1 MRKPFQKPTVM
12 AVLLTGLLGSSAAWA
27 GATDMYW
34 HEDAGRSLSPDA
46 PQPAQYRAL
55 SLETSQITTYLRQ
68 AHASGVA
75 TAVSMPLPEGGFA
88 EFMVVDSGTMPIELQ
103 KKYPGIL
110 SFKGV
115 DGEGRRLRLDV
126 SPLGFQA
133 MVFDKAGSWLVRP
146 EVVASGSDR
155 YLSYRRSEVERPD
168 GFGQCEVHGKTESI
182 DHIGEGNAPMAQT
195 GVQKRV
201 YRTAVAANNKY
212 ITAVGGGTAAGGLAA
227 TVAAVNRVT
236 EVYEYEMSIQLT
248 LVPNNDLIMYPT
260 AGSDPFSSNGT
271 GVINNSTTV
280 ISAAIGAGNYDIG
293 HVFTTG
299 SGGVAGLGVVCS
311 SSSKA
316 RGTTGLPNPT
326 GDDFYIDFVAHEMGH
341 QFGGNHPFNGANGN
355 CSGGNRN
362 GSTAYEPGSGSTV
375 MAYAGICG
383 ADDLQP
389 HSDPYFHAI
398 SLQEITNYTNGGGN
412 CSVNTPNTNQA
423 PVINTANLPT
433 GLTIPART
441 PFVLS
446 GTATDADPGS
456 TLGYSWEEWDLGPQ
470 AALTAGDNGSS
481 PIFRSFSPKATG
493 ERVFPSMS
501 TVLGGAAIKGET
513 LPTTNRTLKF
523 RLTVRDHSDDLH
535 GWGTSQSA
543 DIALTV
549 ANSAG
554 PFKVTAPA
562 GGLVWSGGGS
572 ASVVWDVAN
581 TNVAPVNCPNVDIRL
596 STDGGQTFPTTIASG
611 VPNNGSATVSVPAVS
626 TTQARVSVSCAT
638 NVFFN
643 VSPANFTIAPGGTVY
658 TVGGT
663 LSGLASG
670 SAVTL
675 RLNNG
680 NDLPLSANG
689 AFTFSGSLLSGTT
702 YAVTVGTQPSNP
714 PQSCTITNGSG
725 TMGSANVTNV
735 NVSCVTLPTYTIGGT
750 VSGLAGSGLT
760 LSLNGGTPQAISAN
774 GPFTLA
780 GSLLSGASYAVTV
793 GTQPSSPLQN
803 CTVTNGSSTV
813 GNTNVTNVNV
823 NCVTLVT
830 YTIGG
835 TVSGYTGSGLKL
847 KLNGGNEQAIAA
859 SGPFTFASP
868 LVDGS
873 PYAVAI
879 SAQPPGQT
887 CTLANGSGTVS
898 GANVTNVAVNCADLP
913 PAAHTVG
920 GRVRGLTSPGLVLQL
935 NGGVTITQNTNG
947 LYAFYPGVSTG
958 QAYAVA
964 VLTQPAGLEC
974 VVSNPTGT
982 MGNVNVTNVDV
993 DCAPPAPDDTIF
1005 KDGFES
1011 DATGTCTPVQLF
1023 QDPGFEA
1030 TVDFENPFWAS
1041 TDTLGGT
1048 SFCDDSCDDA
1058 GEFVARTGEWFTW
1071 FGGWDQANQASLSQS
1086 VVLPA
1091 GSPRWFNYWLVN
1103 QIGGD
1108 TTASLTLSIDGTVVT
1123 TITPAS
1129 GQSDWASQSF
1139 QIPSQYLDGQ
1149 SHAIRFDWTA
1159 SAPGAAVGGAMIDD
1173 VTLDCAQGSGAR
1185 APSPLAQGTV
1195 ARKHG
1200 R

>member
-1 MRKPFQKPTVM
+1 MTTPFRKP
-12 AVLLTGLLGSSAAWA
+12 AALAALLAGLLGTSAAWA

-46 PQPAQYRAL
+46 PQPSSYRAL
-55 SLETSQITTYLRQ
+55 SLETAQITNYLRQ
-68 AHASGVA
+68 AHASGIA

-88 EFMVVDSGTMPIELQ
+88 EFMVVDSGTMPVELQ
-103 KKYPGIL
+103 KKYPDIL
-110 SFKGV
+110 SFKGI
-115 DGEGRRLRLDV
+115 DADGRRLRLDV

-133 MVFDKAGSWLVRP
+133 MVFDKTGSWMVRP

-155 YLSYRRSEVERPD
+155 YLSYRRSNVEKPE
-168 GFGQCEVHGKTESI
+168 GFGQCEVHGDSGHSI
-182 DHIGEGNAPMAQT
+182 DHIGEGNAPMTQT

-201 YRTAVAANNKY
+201 YRTAVAANNRY
-212 ITAVGGGTAAGGLAA
+212 ISAVGGGTAAGGLAA

-248 LVPNNDLIMYPT
+248 LVPNNDLIMYPS
-260 AGSDPFSSNGT
+260 ASGDPFSSNGT
-271 GVINNSTTV
+271 GVINNSTSV
-280 ISAAIGAGNYDIG
+280 ISAAIGSANYDIG

-299 SGGVAGLGVVCS
+299 SGGVAGLGVVCG
-311 SSSKA
+311 SSKA
-316 RGTTGLPNPT
+316 RGTTGLPNPI

-341 QFGGNHPFNGANGN
+341 QFGGNHPFNGSLGN

-362 GSTAYEPGSGSTV
+362 GSTAYEPGSGSSI
-375 MAYAGICG
+375 MGYAGICA

-398 SLQEITNYTNGGGN
+398 NLQEITNFTNGSGN
-412 CSVNTPNTNQA
+412 CSANTTNTNQA
-423 PVINTANLPT
+423 PVIDTANLPT

-446 GTATDADPGS
+446 GSATDADPGS
-456 TLGYSWEEWDLGPQ
+456 TLGYSWEQWDLGSQ
-470 AALTAGDNGSS
+470 APLTAGDNGSS
-481 PIFRSFSPKATG
+481 PIFRTFPPKATG

-523 RLTVRDHSDDLH
+523 RLTVRDHSDNLH
-535 GWGTSQSA
+535 GWGTSKSA
-543 DIALTV
+543 DISLSV

-562 GGLVWSGGGS
+562 GGLIWSGGGS
-572 ASVVWDVAN
+572 ASVAWDVAN
-581 TNVAPVNCPNVDIRL
+581 TNVAPVSCANVDVRL
-596 STDGGQTFPTTIASG
+596 STDGGQTFPTTLASG
-611 VPNNGSATVSVPAVS
+611 VPNNGSATVSVPAIS

-670 SAVTL
+670 ASATL
-675 RLNNG
+675 KLNGG
-680 NDLPLSANG
+680 NDLPLNANG
-689 AFTFSGSLLSGTT
+689 PFTFSGGLLSGAT
-702 YAVTVGTQPSNP
+702 YAVTVGTQPSSP
-714 PQSCTITNGSG
+714 PQSCTVSNGSG
-725 TMGSANVTNV
+725 TVGSSNVTNV
-735 NVSCVTLPTYTIGGT
+735 AITCTTLPTYTIGGT
-750 VSGLAGSGLT
+750 VSGYAGSGLT
-760 LSLNGGTPQAISAN
+760 LSLNGGAAQAISAN
-774 GPFTLA
+774 GSFTLA
-780 GSLLSGASYAVTV
+780 GNLLSGASYAVTV

-803 CTVTNGSSTV
+803 CTVTNGSGTV
-813 GNTNVTNVNV
+813 GSANVTNVAV
-823 NCVTLVT
+823 NCTTLLT
-830 YTIGG
+830 YTVGG

-847 KLNGGNEQAIAA
+847 KLNGGSEQAISAN
-859 SGPFTFASP
+859 GPFTLTNP
-868 LVDGS
+868 LVDGTS
-873 PYAVAI
+873 YAVTI
-879 SAQPPGQT
+879 SAQPGGQT
-887 CTLANGSGTVS
+887 CTVANGSGTIA

-913 PAAHTVG
+913 PQAYTVG

-947 LYAFYPGVSTG
+947 LYAFYPGVANG
-958 QAYAVA
+958 QTYAVT

-974 VVSNPTGT
+974 VVSNATGT
-982 MGNVNVTNVDV
+982 MGHANVTNVDV

-1011 DATGTCTPVQLF
+1011 DEGGACVPEQLF
-1023 QDPGFEA
+1023 QDPSLEA
-1030 TVDFENPFWAS
+1030 TVDFENDFWAS
-1041 TDTLGGT
+1041 TDSLGGV
-1048 SFCDDSCDDA
+1048 SFCDSTCDNA
-1058 GEFVARTGEWFTW
+1058 GEFVARTGEWFAW
-1071 FGGWDQANQASLSQS
+1071 FGGWDEANVASLSQS

-1091 GSPRWFNYWLVN
+1091 GSPRWLNYWMVN

-1108 TTASLTLSIDGTVVT
+1108 SSASLKLSIDGNLVS
-1123 TITPAS
+1123 TIAPAS
-1129 GQSDWASQSF
+1129 GGSDWALSSF
-1139 QIPSQYLDGQ
+1139 EIPSQYLDGQ
-1149 SHAIRFDWTA
+1149 SHAIRFDWSA
-1159 SAPGAAVGGAMIDD
+1159 NAPGGVIGGAMLDD
-1173 VTLDCAQGSGAR
+1173 ITLDCAQGTGAR
-1185 APSPLAQGTV
+1185 TPSALTKGTI
-1195 ARKHG
+1195 ARKHA